1 MLGQWAYSLLRRA
14 GSVLLDRGDVPELQ
28 DAVRRALET
37 EPGVVVN
44 DLHLWRVGP
53 GRFACVI
60 ALASPSP

>member
-1 MLGQWAYSLLRRA
+1 M
-14 GSVLLDRGDVPELQ
+14 LLDRGDAPELQ

-53 GRFACVI
+53 GKFACVI
-60 ALASPSP
+60 VLASLSP